1 MQKATK
7 CVHAGTIKSP
17 LQQGVNSPIYTSTSF
32 IFLDPEKDELLYP
45 RHFNTANQKA
55 VVAKMCAL
63 ENGEGGLVFGS
74 GMAAITT
81 TLFALLQKGDHAI
94 FQDGL
99 YGGTYHYIISSLP
112 KYGIDYSFVEIQDP
126 EAVEQALRPNTKVI
140 YIETPSNPLL
150 KITDI
155 AAVAAF
161 AKKNNLVS
169 VIDNTFATPI
179 NQNPLTLGIDVS
191 LHSGTKYLGG
201 HSDICCGAV
210 VTSKELAKR
219 IDECANQ
226 LGGSLDANTCYL
238 LERSLKTLS
247 LRITRQNEN
256 ALHIARHLR
265 NNSNI
270 EKVFYPGLEDH
281 DGRDIAVRQMSGFGG
296 MLSFELKGDG
306 KTARR
311 FLENLKLIPPATS
324 LGGVETL
331 ICIPA
336 LTSHAEVS
344 KEDREAMGIKD
355 QLIRVSVGIEDPGDL
370 LADILF
376 AASHAA

>member
-1 MQKATK
+1 
-7 CVHAGTIKSP
+7 
-17 LQQGVNSPIYTSTSF
+17 
-32 IFLDPEKDELLYP
+32 
-45 RHFNTANQKA
+45 
-55 VVAKMCAL
+55 
-63 ENGEGGLVFGS
+63 
-74 GMAAITT
+74 MAAITT

-94 FQDGL
+94 FQNGL

-112 KYGIDYSFVEIQDP
+112 KYGIDYSLVEIQDP
-126 EAVEQALRPNTKVI
+126 EAVEKALRPNTKVI

-155 AAVAAF
+155 AAVAAV

-179 NQNPLTLGIDVS
+179 NQNPLDFGIDVT

-210 VTSKELAKR
+210 VTSTKELAKD

-238 LERSLKTLS
+238 LERSLKTLA
-247 LRITRQNEN
+247 LRITRQNET
-256 ALHIARHLR
+256 ALYIARNLR
-265 NNSNI
+265 DNPNI
-270 EKVFYPGLEDH
+270 DKVYYPGLEDH
-281 DGRDIAVRQMSGFGG
+281 DGHEIAARQMSGFGG

-311 FLENLKLIPPATS
+311 FLESLKLIPPATS
-324 LGGVETL
+324 LGSVET
-331 ICIPA
+331 ITCIPA
-336 LTSHAEVS
+336 QTSHAEVS
-344 KEDREAMGIKD
+344 KKDREAMGIKE
-355 QLIRVSVGIEDPGDL
+355 QLIRLSVGIEDPDDL
-370 LADILF
+370 LKDIF
-376 AASHAA
+376 SAVSSDTR